1 MSELDNWRNR
11 LSQLDADLLKLV
23 AERHALT
30 QKIGEYKRSRGI
42 GTRDYAREKD
52 VLEMASTHAQALG
65 LPRALAEELMRS
77 LIRSS
82 LTQQEQARVSAE
94 GQGGGQKALVI
105 GGAGKM
111 GGWFVEYLASQGY
124 TVEIADPSAEVPG
137 FSCHADWEAMTLDH
151 DLILVATP
159 LRTCNRILAAL
170 AEKRPSGLI
179 IDVASLKTPIREGL
193 NALLHAGCRVASLH
207 PMFGPD
213 AELLSGKHLVVVN
226 LGDKQSMDDA
236 RALFQPTMVEL
247 VEMELDE
254 HDKVIAFVL
263 GLSHALNIMFFTA
276 LAESGELV
284 PKLRKISS
292 TTFDAQ
298 LAVASRVAQ
307 ESPTVYF
314 EIQALNEHGAEPLA
328 ALSAAVERLRTVV
341 THADEQS
348 FVAMMRQGAAYLSG
362 KQAVRG

>member
-1 MSELDNWRNR
+1 MSELDKWRDR
-11 LSQLDADLLKLV
+11 LSQVDADLLKLV
-23 AERHALT
+23 AERHGLT

-42 GTRDYAREKD
+42 GTRDFAREKE
-52 VLEMASTHAQALG
+52 VLEMASAHAQKLG
-65 LPRALAEELMRS
+65 LPGVLAEELMRS

-94 GQGGGQKALVI
+94 GQGSGQKALVI

-111 GGWFVEYLASQGY
+111 GRWFVEYLASQGY
-124 TVEIADPSAEVPG
+124 AVEIADPSGQIPG
-137 FSCHADWEAMTLDH
+137 FSCHADWQTMALDH

-159 LRTCNRILAAL
+159 LRTCNQILMALAA
-170 AEKRPSGLI
+170 KRPQGLI
-179 IDVASLKTPIREGL
+179 VDVASLKTPIREGL
-193 NALLHAGCRVASLH
+193 TALLEAGCRVASLH

-213 AELLSGKHLVVVN
+213 AELLSGKHLVMVD
-226 LGDKQSMDDA
+226 LGDEQSMADA
-236 RALFQPTMVEL
+236 RGLFASTMVEL

-284 PKLRKISS
+284 PQLRKISS

-298 LAVASRVAQ
+298 LAVASRVAS

-314 EIQALNEHGAEPLA
+314 EIQALNEHGAQPLA
-328 ALSAAVERLRTVV
+328 ALNSAIERLRAVV
-341 THADEQS
+341 KNADEAS
-348 FVAMMRQGAAYLSG
+348 FTAMMRRGAAYLSG
-362 KQAVRG
+362 SEAFSD